1 MRMIMIVATL
11 AAFVVGAATA
21 FAGTDVN
28 LNIGINA
35 GKHAPAPP
43 TPAVVVVKPA
53 PLIVKKDNGK
63 HLGHYKE
70 KGKKHKKHED

>member
-11 AAFVVGAATA
+11 AAFVGTATA
-21 FAGTDVN
+21 FAETDVN

-35 GKHAPAPP
+35 GKRAPAPP
-43 TPAVVVVKPA
+43 APTVVVVKPA

-70 KGKKHKKHED
+70 KGKKHKKHDD

>member
-11 AAFVVGAATA
+11 AAFVVGTATA

-35 GKHAPAPP
+35 GKRAPAPP
-43 TPAVVVVKPA
+43 APSVVVVKPA
-53 PLIVKKDNGK
+53 PLTIKKDNGK
-63 HLGHYKE
+63 HLGQNKE
-70 KGKKHKKHED
+70 KGKKHKKHDN